1 MIKKIVLI
9 CCVLLP
15 IFGQAQEL
23 KEEKVPS
30 ILNNK
35 FKLKF
40 PKAKDIEW
48 EKIGNLYKV
57 EFELGKS
64 LDYKVWFD
72 KFGKLLKN
80 SEELLVSELPQKIRS
95 SILTA
100 YTNAR
105 IDEVFKVT
113 EGLITRYEVKLRS
126 GAKDWLVI
134 YDEEGHPLEVKED

>member
-1 MIKKIVLI
+1 M
-9 CCVLLP
+9 LLP
-15 IFGQAQEL
+15 LFGQAQEL
-23 KEEKVPS
+23 PEEKVPS

-80 SEELLVSELPQKIRS
+80 SEQLLADELPQKISS
-95 SILTA
+95 SIHTA
-100 YTNAR
+100 YKNAR
-105 IDEVFKVT
+105 IDEVFKIT
-113 EGLITRYEVKLRS
+113 EGLITRYEVKIRS
-126 GAKDWLVI
+126 GLKDWVVT